1 MSEPVLSV
9 PEMIAEEIRLRL
21 LELTIANGYLF
32 DISEVARPTRRGEN
46 WQRKHLGVGIVQ
58 GDSERLTD
66 LDHPG
71 NPPAIAYATEFQLM
85 CVCRDSISTTDPKMI
100 SVNQMTAEV
109 IYALTENQSNWHTFG
124 GLSFNAEIGSP
135 SPFDGGDGEIDGA
148 LLPIT
153 VHYRVSENNPYEVR
167 A

>member
-1 MSEPVLSV
+1 MSYPLLSV

-32 DISEVARPTRRGEN
+32 NISEVARPTRRGEN

-66 LDHPG
+66 LDHAG

-85 CVCRDSISTTDPKMI
+85 CVCRDSNATNNAKMVN
-100 SVNQMTAEV
+100 VNQMAAEV
-109 IYALTENQSNWHTFG
+109 ISSLTENQSNWHTFG

-135 SPFDGGDGEIDGA
+135 SPFDAGEGEVDGVM
-148 LLPIT
+148 LPIT